1 MKGLELSEKFY
12 EQYGAP
18 MLRSEFSEV
27 EKYLAVGLVGSGS
40 ECLGFDDEISK
51 DHDFE
56 AGFCIFLPDE
66 VDERTEFLLE
76 RAYSRLPEEFMGCKR
91 EKLNPVGGNRHG
103 VLRISKFLKSKL
115 GKENG
120 QLSEAD
126 FFFIEEQFLL
136 EVTNGKI
143 FCDNLGLLT
152 EVRENLRYLPE
163 DVRLKK
169 LAGNLLLMAQSGQY
183 NYPRCIKR
191 GDTAAAQLSVGEF
204 VNAAL
209 KTVYLINK
217 KYMPYY
223 KWAFRGL
230 KEMPTLSG
238 LYDSLEY
245 LISSPNTEA
254 TEKQEIIESVC
265 RAIADELVS
274 QGLTRLL
281 TAELEP
287 IAYSVNDRI
296 KDPEIRNLSV
306 LYGV

>member
-12 EQYGAP
+12 EQFGKP
-18 MLRSEFSEV
+18 MLENEFSEV

-76 RAYSRLPEEFMGCKR
+76 RAYSRLPEEFMGYKR

-120 QLSEAD
+120 KLSEVD

-152 EVRENLRYLPE
+152 EVREKLRYLPE

-204 VNAAL
+204 VNSAL

-254 TEKQEIIESVC
+254 TKKQEIIESVC
-265 RAIADELVS
+265 KAIADELVS
-274 QGLTRLL
+274 QGLTRPS

>member
-12 EQYGAP
+12 EEYGKP
-18 MLRSEFSEV
+18 MLENEFGEV
-27 EKYLAVGLVGSGS
+27 KKYLAVGLVGSGS

-76 RAYSRLPEEFMGCKR
+76 RAYSRLPDEFMGFKKA
-91 EKLNPVGGNRHG
+91 KLNPVGGNRHG
-103 VLRISKFLKSKL
+103 VLRISKFLKSRL
-115 GKENG
+115 GTENG

-143 FCDNLGLLT
+143 FCDNYGLLS
-152 EVRENLRYLPE
+152 EVRKNLEYLPE

-191 GDTAAAQLSVGEF
+191 GDTAAAQLAVGEF
-204 VNAAL
+204 VNSAL
-209 KTVYLINK
+209 RAVYLINR
-217 KYMPYY
+217 KYLPYY

-230 KEMPTLSG
+230 KEMTLLSG
-238 LYDSLEY
+238 LYDRLEY
-245 LISSPNTEA
+245 LISSPNTEPKN
-254 TEKQEIIESVC
+254 KQEIIESVC
-265 RAIADELVS
+265 KEVADTLFAE
-274 QGLTRLL
+274 GLTKLS
-281 TAELEP
+281 TSELEP
-287 IAYSVNDRI
+287 LSYSVNDRI

>member
-1 MKGLELSEKFY
+1 MKGLELSRKFY

-18 MLRSEFSEV
+18 MLKNEFAEI
-27 EKYLAVGLVGSGS
+27 EKHLAVGLVGSGS
-40 ECLGFDDEISK
+40 ECLGYDDQTSQ

-91 EKLNPVGGNRHG
+91 AKLNPVGGNRHG
-103 VLRISKFLKSKL
+103 VLRISKFLKSKI
-115 GKENG
+115 GNENG
-120 QLSEAD
+120 QLSAND

-136 EVTNGKI
+136 EVTNGEI

-152 EVRENLRYLPE
+152 EVRRRLSYLPE

-169 LAGNLLLMAQSGQY
+169 LAGNLVLMAQSGQY

-191 GDTAAAQLSVGEF
+191 GDTAAAQLSVCEF
-204 VNAAL
+204 VNSAL

-230 KEMPTLSG
+230 REMPVLSE

-245 LISSPNTEA
+245 LISSPNTEPQK
-254 TEKQEIIESVC
+254 KQEIIESVC
-265 RAIADELVS
+265 KAVADELLA
-274 QGLTRLL
+274 QGLTKLL

-287 IAYSVNDRI
+287 TAYSVNDRI

>member
-1 MKGLELSEKFY
+1 MKGLELSRKFY
-12 EQYGAP
+12 EEFGAP
-18 MLRSEFSEV
+18 MLKTEFSEI

-40 ECLGFDDEISK
+40 ECLGFDDEVSQ

-120 QLSEAD
+120 QLSAND

-136 EVTNGKI
+136 EVTNGEI
-143 FCDNLGLLT
+143 FCDNYGLLS
-152 EVRENLRYLPE
+152 EVREKLRYLPE

-204 VNAAL
+204 VNSAL
-209 KTVYLINK
+209 KTIYLLNK

-230 KEMPTLSG
+230 REMATLSG
-238 LYDSLEY
+238 LYNDLEY

-254 TEKQEIIESVC
+254 KAKQEVIESVC

-274 QGLTRLL
+274 QGLTRLS

-287 IAYSVNDRI
+287 IAYSINDRI
-296 KDPEIRNLSV
+296 NDPEIRNLSV

>member
-1 MKGLELSEKFY
+1 MKGLELSKKFY

-18 MLRSEFSEV
+18 MLKSEFAEI
-27 EKYLAVGLVGSGS
+27 EKYLAVGLIGSGS
-40 ECLGFDDEISK
+40 ECLGYDDLTSQ

-76 RAYSRLPEEFMGCKR
+76 RAYSRLPEEFMGYKKA
-91 EKLNPVGGNRHG
+91 KLNPVGGNRHG
-103 VLRISKFLKSKL
+103 VIRISSFLKSKL
-115 GKENG
+115 GTENG
-120 QLSEAD
+120 QLSLND

-136 EVTNGKI
+136 EVTNGEI
-143 FCDNLGLLT
+143 FSDNYGLLS
-152 EVRENLRYLPE
+152 EVRRRLSYLPE

-209 KTVYLINK
+209 KTVYLINR

-230 KEMPTLSG
+230 REMPILSG
-238 LYDSLEY
+238 LYESLEY
-245 LISSPNTEA
+245 LISSPNLEPQK
-254 TEKQEIIESVC
+254 KQGVIESVC
-265 RAIADELVS
+265 KSVADELLA
-274 QGLTRLL
+274 QGLTKLL
-281 TAELEP
+281 AAELEP
-287 IAYSVNDRI
+287 IAYNVNDRI

>member
-1 MKGLELSEKFY
+1 MKGLELSRKFY

-18 MLRSEFSEV
+18 MLKSEFAKI

-40 ECLGFDDEISK
+40 ECLGYDDQTSQ

-91 EKLNPVGGNRHG
+91 AKLNPVGGNRHG
-103 VLRISKFLKSKL
+103 VLRISKFLKSKI
-115 GKENG
+115 GNENG
-120 QLSEAD
+120 QLSAND

-136 EVTNGKI
+136 EVTNGEI

-152 EVRENLRYLPE
+152 EVRRRLSYLPE

-169 LAGNLLLMAQSGQY
+169 LAGNLVLMAQSGQY

-191 GDTAAAQLSVGEF
+191 GDTAAAQLSVCEF
-204 VNAAL
+204 VNSAL

-230 KEMPTLSG
+230 REMPILSG
-238 LYDSLEY
+238 LYESLEY
-245 LISSPNTEA
+245 LISSPNTEPQK
-254 TEKQEIIESVC
+254 KQEIIESVC
-265 RAIADELVS
+265 KAVADELLA
-274 QGLTRLL
+274 QGLTKLL

-296 KDPEIRNLSV
+296 RDPEIRNLSV

>member
-1 MKGLELSEKFY
+1 MKGLELSRKFY
-12 EQYGAP
+12 EEYGKP
-18 MLRSEFSEV
+18 MLENEFGEV

-40 ECLGFDDEISK
+40 ECLGYDDPTSQ

-76 RAYSRLPEEFMGCKR
+76 RAYSRLPDEFLGYKR

-103 VLRISKFLKSKL
+103 VLRISKFLKSKI
-115 GKENG
+115 GTENG
-120 QLSEAD
+120 QLSLND
-126 FFFIEEQFLL
+126 FFFIEEQYLL
-136 EVTNGKI
+136 EVTNGEL
-143 FCDNLGLLT
+143 FCDNYGLLT
-152 EVRENLRYLPE
+152 KVRENLAYLPE

-183 NYPRCIKR
+183 NYSRCIKR

-204 VNAAL
+204 VNSAL

-245 LISSPNTEA
+245 LISSPNTEPQK
-254 TEKQEIIESVC
+254 KQEVIESVC
-265 RAIADELVS
+265 KKVAEELAR
-274 QGLTRLL
+274 QELTKLS

-287 IAYSVNDRI
+287 QAYAVNDKI
-296 KDPEIRNLSV
+296 TDPEIRNLNV

>member
-1 MKGLELSEKFY
+1 
-12 EQYGAP
+12 
-18 MLRSEFSEV
+18 MLKNEFPEI

-40 ECLGFDDEISK
+40 ECLGFDDEISR

-76 RAYSRLPEEFMGCKR
+76 RAYSRLPDEFMGYKKA
-91 EKLNPVGGNRHG
+91 KLNPVGGNRHG
-103 VLRISKFLKSKL
+103 VLRISSFLKSKIGTPD
-115 GKENG
+115 GK
-120 QLSEAD
+120 LSESD

-136 EVTNGKI
+136 EVTNGEL
-143 FCDNLGLLT
+143 FCDNYGLLS
-152 EVRENLRYLPE
+152 EVRENLSYLPE

-169 LAGNLLLMAQSGQY
+169 LAGNLLLMAQAGQY

-191 GDTAAAQLSVGEF
+191 GDTASAQLAVGEF
-204 VNAAL
+204 VNSAL

-217 KYMPYY
+217 KYLPYY
-223 KWAFRGL
+223 KWVFRGL
-230 KEMPTLSG
+230 KEMKLLSE

-254 TEKQEIIESVC
+254 QKKQKIIEAVC
-265 RAIADELVS
+265 KKIADELVN
-274 QGLTRLL
+274 QELTKLS

-287 IAYSVNDRI
+287 QAYAVNDRI
-296 KDPEIRNLSV
+296 KDHGIRNLSV

>member
-1 MKGLELSEKFY
+1 MKGLELSRKFY

-18 MLRSEFSEV
+18 MLKSEFSEI

-40 ECLGFDDEISK
+40 ECLGYDDQTSQ

-56 AGFCIFLPDE
+56 AGFCIFLPDQ

-76 RAYSRLPEEFMGCKR
+76 RAYSRLPDEFLGYKR

-103 VLRISKFLKSKL
+103 VLRISKFLKSKI
-115 GKENG
+115 GNENG
-120 QLSEAD
+120 QLSAND

-136 EVTNGKI
+136 EVTNGEI

-152 EVRENLRYLPE
+152 EVRRRLSYLPE

-169 LAGNLLLMAQSGQY
+169 LAGSLVLMAQSGQY

-191 GDTAAAQLSVGEF
+191 GDTAAAQLSVCEF
-204 VNAAL
+204 VNSAL

-230 KEMPTLSG
+230 REMPVLSE

-245 LISSPNTEA
+245 LISSPNTEPQK
-254 TEKQEIIESVC
+254 KQEIIESVC
-265 RAIADELVS
+265 KAVADELLA
-274 QGLTRLL
+274 QGLTKLL

-296 KDPEIRNLSV
+296 RDPEIRNLSV

>member
-18 MLRSEFSEV
+18 MLESEFSEV

-143 FCDNLGLLT
+143 FCDNYGLLT
-152 EVRENLRYLPE
+152 EVREKLRYLPE

-204 VNAAL
+204 VNSAL

-238 LYDSLEY
+238 LYESLEY

-254 TEKQEIIESVC
+254 TKKQEIIESVC
-265 RAIADELVS
+265 RAIADELAL
-274 QGLTRLL
+274 QGLTRPS